1 MVLIYII
8 RHGETD
14 MNTSG
19 KVNDANIDTSI
30 NDKGK
35 KQAKKTGEYLKKVR
49 KLNGSNCVIYTSPA
63 MRAVQTATIIKNEIN
78 RKLKMQSDERL
89 LETSKGVLSGLSK
102 TDKLNKKYSN
112 DIDKAL
118 KKGDTLH
125 NRERITDVLNNI
137 NPKYGVEPIAVIK
150 KRVVDF
156 FNNLPMDKP
165 NVVIVT
171 HAGIVTSILI
181 HVMRIMQII
190 NGDQSRGKNCTITTM
205 EKTVSKK
212 NPIYTLLTFPNTEHL

>member
-1 MVLIYII
+1 
-8 RHGETD
+8 
-14 MNTSG
+14 
-19 KVNDANIDTSI
+19 
-30 NDKGK
+30 
-35 KQAKKTGEYLKKVR
+35 
-49 KLNGSNCVIYTSPA
+49 
-63 MRAVQTATIIKNEIN
+63 
-78 RKLKMQSDERL
+78 MQSDERL
-89 LETSKGVLSGLSK
+89 LETSKGILSGLSK

-112 DIDKAL
+112 DIDNAL

-190 NGDQSRGKNCTITTM
+190 NGDQSRGKNCTITVM

-212 NPIYTLLTFPNTEHL
+212 ILFTHC

>member
-19 KVNDANIDTSI
+19 KINDANIDTSI
-30 NDKGK
+30 NAKGK

-89 LETSKGVLSGLSK
+89 LETNKGILSGLSK

-112 DIDKAL
+112 DIEKAL

-125 NRERITDVLNNI
+125 NRERITDVLNII

-171 HAGIVTSILI
+171 HDGIVTSILI

-190 NGDQSRGKNCTITTM
+190 KGDQSRGKNCTITAM
-205 EKTVSKK
+205 EKTGSKK